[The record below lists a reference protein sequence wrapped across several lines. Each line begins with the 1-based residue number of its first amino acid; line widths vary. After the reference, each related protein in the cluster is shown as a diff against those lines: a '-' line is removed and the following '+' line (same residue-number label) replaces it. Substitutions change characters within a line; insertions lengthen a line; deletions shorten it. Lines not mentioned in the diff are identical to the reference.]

1 MIDYRVRSNKAVRVV
16 NNVAPKGAIAIGRGS
31 VWGNPFIIGPDGD
44 RLRVIAKFREYA
56 VWRLTREPKWLE
68 PLRGKDLACYC
79 APNPCH
85 GDVILQLLQE
95 MEEYGMPEPDDV
107 LSEMLDE
114 MLPGGIR
121 FCSDCK
127 FDMDA
132 EVPMDCG
139 WGNHKWHYPDS
150 DSPDMCCECGIDVDM
165 AVK

>member
-1 MIDYRVRSNKAVRVV
+1 MTVCSDYAGLELLVRNSNYGK
-16 NNVAPKGAIAIGRGS
+16 
-31 VWGNPFIIGPDGD
+31 
-44 RLRVIAKFREYA
+44 VIM
-56 VWRLTREPKWLE
+56 
-68 PLRGKDLACYC
+68 
-79 APNPCH
+79 N
-85 GDVILQLLQE
+85 
-95 MEEYGMPEPDDV
+95 
-107 LSEMLDE
+107 
-114 MLPGGIR
+114 GIR